1 MRSTSIILLL
11 FINLLLVFLSCS
23 ESKSEKKAIDPLEA
37 ALPHGAALPSTS
49 LSAEDKKKLANAK
62 GIVAT
67 PLNVKDLVYLID
79 EGSKDLNIYC
89 LWRLNCPECDK
100 LLNSLSQM
108 KQEISSDIMAIH
120 HVNINYLD
128 DQDKVTSHIREL
140 GLINNNY
147 ILSGLEDYE
156 NNQPYSALFK
166 GELPVLILVNKN
178 EGIKLIYQKS
188 FTFDELYA
196 IISPLTI

>member
-1 MRSTSIILLL
+1 MRSIAISFLILTNILLVS
-11 FINLLLVFLSCS
+11 IACS
-23 ESKSEKKAIDPLEA
+23 DSSNTKSTIDPMEA
-37 ALPHGAALPSTS
+37 AIPHGATLPSAS

-67 PLNVKDLVYLID
+67 PLQVKDLVYLIE

-89 LWRLNCPECDK
+89 LWKLKCPECDR
-100 LLNSLSQM
+100 LLKSLTQL

-120 HVNINYLD
+120 HVNVNYED
-128 DQDKVTSHIREL
+128 DEDKVTSHIREL

-147 ILSGLEDYE
+147 MLSGLEDYE
-156 NNQPYSALFK
+156 NDQPYSTLFK
-166 GELPVLILVNKN
+166 SELPVLILVNKS
-178 EGIKLIYQKS
+178 EGIKLIYQKA

-196 IISPLTI
+196 LISPLTI